1 MSDNLKKKTVNAL
14 KWSAVDRFG
23 QQVVQFFIGIL
34 LARLLTPD
42 DYGLIGMIM
51 IFAALSFVLVES
63 GFGQALIRKQN
74 ATELDYSSVFYFN
87 IFTSILLYILL
98 FFSTPYIAAYF
109 NQPQLDLLG
118 KVVFTAL
125 LFNALYLVH
134 FAKMMK
140 EMDFKS
146 IAKVNL
152 ISTAISGLI
161 GVTMAF
167 SKFGVWSLVAQQVTF
182 HFFRMIAYQLVVK
195 WRPKLLFSFSVIR
208 EFWGFTLPILGTAL
222 LNVVFN
228 NLYVFILGKH
238 YQKKDVGYYTQAN
251 KLSETFNF
259 SFQQILLG
267 GTFSMFSQIQ
277 DDEMRFK
284 RIFREITKKA
294 SIVSIPV
301 MLVFIAIAHPFVY
314 VLLSAKWLPSAPYF
328 QLLCLA
334 SLFTPFYGLN
344 ISALNARGLSKQTFI
359 IETSKKVLILLSV
372 VVSFKFGVL
381 IMLWGYAMASF
392 IAYLISVVYIKR
404 DITHYIKNQ
413 ITDLFPAFTIG
424 VLTAFPAYLLSFV
437 ITNNYLLISAQF
449 VAVTIIYVLSVKV
462 IQPELYT
469 KTLDVAKEKLSFLR
483 K

>member
-23 QQVVQFFIGIL
+23 QQAVQFFIGIL
-34 LARLLTPD
+34 LARLLSPD

-63 GFGQALIRKQN
+63 GFGQALIRKQD
-74 ATELDYSSVFYFN
+74 ATEVDYNSVFYFN
-87 IFTSILLYILL
+87 IFTSILLYSIL

-109 NQPQLDLLG
+109 KQPQLDLLG
-118 KVVFTAL
+118 KVVFVAI
-125 LFNALYLVH
+125 LFNAFYLVP
-134 FAKMMK
+134 FARMMK

-152 ISTAISGLI
+152 ISTFLSGFL
-161 GVTMAF
+161 GVVMAF
-167 SKFGVWSLVAQQVTF
+167 MHYGVWSLVAQQVLF
-182 HFFRMIAYQLVVK
+182 HFFRMIAYQMIVK

-208 EFWGFTLPILGTAL
+208 EFLGFTLPILGTAL

-228 NLYVFILGKH
+228 NLYVFILGKY

-259 SFQQILLG
+259 SFQQVLLG

-277 DDEMRFK
+277 DDDQRFK
-284 RIFREITKKA
+284 RILREITRKA

-314 VLLSAKWLPSAPYF
+314 VLLSSKWLPSAPYF

-334 SLFTPFYGLN
+334 SLFTPFFGLN

-359 IETSKKVLILLSV
+359 IETSKKMLILVSV
-372 VVSFKFGVL
+372 LFSFQFGVL
-381 IMLWGYAMASF
+381 TMLWGYVLASF
-392 IAYLISVVYIKR
+392 AAYLISVVYVKR
-404 DITHYIKNQ
+404 DIEHYIKNQ
-413 ITDLFPAFTIG
+413 LTDLFPGFIIG
-424 VLTAFPAYLLSFV
+424 LLTATPAFLLSFV
-437 ITNNYLLISAQF
+437 IANNYLLISAQF
-449 VAVTIIYVLSVKV
+449 VVVLIIYVFSVKL
-462 IQPELYT
+462 IQPELYG
-469 KTLDVAKEKLSFLR
+469 KTLDVIKDKLSFLR

>member
-161 GVTMAF
+161 GVIMAF